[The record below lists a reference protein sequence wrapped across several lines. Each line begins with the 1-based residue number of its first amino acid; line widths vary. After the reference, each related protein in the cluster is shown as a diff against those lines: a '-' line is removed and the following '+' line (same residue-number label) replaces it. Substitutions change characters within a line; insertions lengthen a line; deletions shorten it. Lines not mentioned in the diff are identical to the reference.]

1 MQSHVLGAFDA
12 KRLVAFPP
20 ERDAP
25 PRKATSLSGYR
36 GARDACGAVREADLL
51 SRLVT
56 LVSVVSLVAGRS
68 LLPGR
73 AFIGVIA
80 LVVSLVAAWAFV
92 GLLVLL
98 VLALLGCGLGFLG
111 RVGLLAPLVAR
122 IRLAGLVLGVAS
134 VEASVT

>member
-68 LLPGR
+68 LLPCR
-73 AFIGVIA
+73 TFIGVIA
-80 LVVSLVAAWAFV
+80 LVVSLVA
-92 GLLVLL
+92 
-98 VLALLGCGLGFLG
+98 G
-111 RVGLLAPLVAR
+111 RSLFACWP
-122 IRLAGLVLGVAS
+122 
-134 VEASVT
+134 